1 MKIDDALIDRLST
14 LSKLS
19 YEGEEREQVKKDLE
33 RMLGLCSKLEEVNT
47 DGVEPLIY
55 MTDEKNRLRE
65 DVVDSDITQEE
76 ALKNA
81 PSKDTYYFKVPK
93 VIKGEG

>member
-1 MKIDDALIDRLST
+1 MKIDNALIDRLST

-19 YEGEEREQVKKDLE
+19 YEGEEREQIKKDLE
-33 RMLGLCSKLEEVNT
+33 RMLSLCGKLEEVNT

-81 PSKDTYYFKVPK
+81 PSKDSYYFKVPK

>member
-19 YEGEEREQVKKDLE
+19 FEGAEREQIKGDLE
-33 RMLGLCSKLEEVNT
+33 RMLDLCAKLEEVDT
-47 DGVEPLIY
+47 TGVKPLVH
-55 MTDEKNRLRE
+55 MTTETNRLRP
-65 DVVDSDITQEE
+65 DVVDSTVTQEE

-81 PSKDTYYFKVPK
+81 PSKDAYYFKVPK
-93 VIKGEG
+93 VIKGE

>member
-19 YEGEEREQVKKDLE
+19 YEGAEREQIKVDLE
-33 RMLGLCSKLEEVNT
+33 RMLDLCDMLQEVDT

-81 PSKDTYYFKVPK
+81 PSKDAYYFKVPT
-93 VIKGEG
+93 VIAGEG

>member
-19 YEGEEREQVKKDLE
+19 FEGDDRAQIKEDLQN
-33 RMLGLCSKLEEVNT
+33 MLDLCGKLEEIDT
-47 DGVEPLIY
+47 EGVEPLIH
-55 MTDEKNRLRE
+55 MTQEKNRLRP
-65 DVVDSDITQEE
+65 DTIDSAITQEE

-81 PSKDTYYFKVPK
+81 PSKDAYYFKVPK
-93 VIKGEG
+93 VISGEG

>member
-19 YEGEEREQVKKDLE
+19 YEGVEREQIKGDLE
-33 RMLGLCSKLEEVNT
+33 RMLDLCSKLEEINT
-47 DGVEPLIY
+47 EGVEPLIH
-55 MTDEKNRLRE
+55 MTSEKNRLRP
-65 DVVDSDITQEE
+65 DVIDSTVTQEE

-81 PSKDTYYFKVPK
+81 PSKDAYYFKVPK
-93 VIKGEG
+93 VISGE

>member
-19 YEGEEREQVKKDLE
+19 FEGEDRAEIKEDLQ
-33 RMLGLCSKLEEVNT
+33 RMLDFCAMLEEIDT
-47 DGVEPLIY
+47 EGVEPLIH
-55 MTDEKNRLRE
+55 MTQEKNRLRP
-65 DVVDSDITQEE
+65 DKIDSTVTQEE

-81 PSKDTYYFKVPK
+81 PSKDAYYFKVPK
-93 VIKGEG
+93 VISGEG